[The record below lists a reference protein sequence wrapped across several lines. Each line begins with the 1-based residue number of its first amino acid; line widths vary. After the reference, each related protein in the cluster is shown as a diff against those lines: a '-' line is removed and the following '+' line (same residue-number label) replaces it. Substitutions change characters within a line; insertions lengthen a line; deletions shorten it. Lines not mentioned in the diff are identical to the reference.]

1 MLNLATGAMLP
12 LLVKFKPTATGQFET
27 VLPVT
32 AGAETFNL
40 TIKGRGVA
48 ALGAGESWNPPD
60 GSDVATVRLAA
71 DPKYKAFVFNFGQ
84 VPVDQI
90 AKASIAV
97 ANRTGE
103 MISLD
108 AGGLAAPFVSKLQA
122 ASAPAPRPAFAKALQ
137 PRTAPQPTIKQIV
150 PQVAQA
156 ANEAVAVIRSAKANL
171 QRALSA
177 APRSEIDA
185 ELGVED
191 AAKLMA
197 IQDAMNAFLTA
208 VE

>member
-1 MLNLATGAMLP
+1 MMNLATGAMLP
-12 LLVKFKPTATGQFET
+12 LLVKFKPTATGLFET
-27 VLPVT
+27 VLAVT
-32 AGAETFNL
+32 AGSETYNL

-71 DPKYKAFVFNFGQ
+71 DPKYKAFAFNFGQ
-84 VPVDQI
+84 VPVGEV
-90 AKASIAV
+90 AKASVAV
-97 ANRTGE
+97 ANRTGDLV
-103 MISLD
+103 SLD
-108 AGGLAAPFVSKLQA
+108 PQSLGDPFVGKLQA

-156 ANEAVAVIRSAKANL
+156 ANEAVLAVRAVRANL

-185 ELGVED
+185 ELGTDD
-191 AAKLMA
+191 AAKLAA
-197 IQDAMNAFLTA
+197 IQEAMNAFLAA

>member
-1 MLNLATGAMLP
+1 MIDLAKGASLP
-12 LLVKFKPTATGQFET
+12 LLVKFKPTAEGQFEA

-32 AGAETFNL
+32 AGAEVFNL
-40 TIKGRGVA
+40 TIKGKGVA
-48 ALGAGESWNPPD
+48 ALGEGESWNAPD
-60 GSDVATVRLAA
+60 ASDVATVRLAA
-71 DPKYKAFVFNFGQ
+71 DPKYKAYTFNFGQ
-84 VPVDQI
+84 VPAGET

-97 ANRTGE
+97 TNRTGE
-103 MISLD
+103 AISLD
-108 AGGLAAPFVSKLQA
+108 PKALVDPFVSKMQA

-137 PRTAPQPTIKQIV
+137 PRTAPAPTVQQIV

-156 ANEAVAVIRSAKANL
+156 ANEAVLVVRAARANL

-185 ELGVED
+185 ELGTED
-191 AAKLMA
+191 AAKLADIQAA
-197 IQDAMNAFLTA
+197 IDAFLAA